1 MRNSSPP
8 RVLGCAAAG
17 ARGTT
22 IGPENGGMMDREKL
36 PAGDETMDTLFDGRI
51 RIYQS
56 RRGYRFSLDAVLLAH
71 FVRIKAREKIV
82 DLGAGN
88 GAITLMLASLYPAT
102 QLTGIELQEAM
113 MRRAHRNVAHNG
125 LSERIK
131 IIQGDV
137 RTVEGLTQSESFNV
151 AVCNPPYRSPLS
163 GRVSPNAE
171 KRIAR
176 HEFTGS
182 LVHFLRTGNRLLTNR
197 GRLALVYP
205 AYRCTDL
212 LTSMR
217 TAGIEPKR
225 LRFVHSFSACEASLV
240 LAEGVKAG
248 KSGIT
253 VEAPLIVYDEER
265 RYSNEIAE
273 MLAGE
278 LNRK

>member
-1 MRNSSPP
+1 MRNSSLPWIVGRAP
-8 RVLGCAAAG
+8 VG
-17 ARGTT
+17 ARGAT
-22 IGPENGGMMDREKL
+22 IGAENGGMRDRENL
-36 PAGDETMDTLFDGRI
+36 AAGDETMDTLFDGRI
-51 RIYQS
+51 RIYQGRS
-56 RRGYRFSLDAVLLAH
+56 GYRFSLDAVLLAH
-71 FVRIKAREKIV
+71 FVKIKARENIV

-88 GAITLMLASLYPAT
+88 GAIALMLATLYPAT
-102 QLTGIELQEAM
+102 QLTGIELQAAM
-113 MRRAHRNVAHNG
+113 MRRARRSVAHNG
-125 LSERIK
+125 LSHRIK

-137 RTVEGLTQSESFNV
+137 RTVEGLTQPESFNV
-151 AVCNPPYRSPLS
+151 AVCNPPYRSPVS

-205 AYRCTDL
+205 AYRCADL

-225 LRFVHSFSACEASLV
+225 LRFVHSFRACAASLM

-265 RYSNEIAE
+265 RYSNEAAE

-278 LNRK
+278 PHRK